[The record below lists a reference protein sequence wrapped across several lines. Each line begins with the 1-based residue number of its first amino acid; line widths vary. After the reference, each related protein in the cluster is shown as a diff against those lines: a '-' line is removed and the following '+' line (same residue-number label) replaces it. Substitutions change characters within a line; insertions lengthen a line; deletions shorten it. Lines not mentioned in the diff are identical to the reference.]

1 MTGPS
6 WVGHVFN
13 DRYEILE
20 LLGQG
25 GMSAVYKANDP
36 NLKRVVAIKLIHA
49 HLSNNPDF
57 LRRFE
62 EEATAVAQLRHP
74 NIVQVFDYNHE
85 DSTYYMVLEFV
96 PGETLQAHLQRLN
109 QSGRRMPAEE
119 AIRYAIDTCEA
130 VDYAH
135 KRGMIHRDIKPANI
149 MLDIHGHAILMDFGI
164 AKMVGSQTH
173 TATGAVVGTAM
184 YMSPEMIQG
193 ETPDP
198 RADIYSLG
206 VTLFEAVS
214 GQPPFKADSAM
225 TLMMMHLK
233 DPVPDLHNLV
243 PDVPDI
249 LIGVIEKA
257 LAKNREDRFASAAEM
272 ARALKVA
279 LGRIQSG
286 ATGTATQAGLAAASA
301 VAPATMPEQRPPS
314 STYIETTPEAPRVPP
329 PMPSIQTPNTYVE
342 SGQYQSPNTYQEQA
356 PSGQYSPNQAGM
368 SQTYAAQPPGGSP
381 PTGTGNYAT
390 GGTGPQPAPR
400 RNNRMLLLGGGGI
413 ALLAVVCLAIA
424 AIFALPRL
432 FNNGN
437 GSGSLLPGGGSDPTN
452 TVEAVNLPAETS
464 SEQALGGAAASQT
477 QAIELAQANTLPTD
491 TPAPPTATLPPTL
504 TPTPTLSPTPTVPPG
519 IHYVRINN
527 VTIDG
532 DHYVVDYET
541 FEYTEK
547 LPGEHVHF
555 FFNTVSPDQAGV
567 PGNGPWILY
576 GGPRP
581 FTGYKLNAKPA
592 AATEMCALVAN
603 PNHSIQLNSGN
614 CFPLPTP

>member
-1 MTGPS
+1 MAGPS

-13 DRYEILE
+13 NRYEVLE

-36 NLKRVVAIKLIHA
+36 NLKRVVAVKLIHA
-49 HLSNNPDF
+49 HLSNNQDF

-74 NIVQVFDYNHE
+74 NIVQVFDYSHE
-85 DSTYYMVLEFV
+85 DETYYMVLEFV
-96 PGETLQAHLQRLN
+96 PGETLQARLHRLN
-109 QSGRRMPAEE
+109 QAGRRMPAEE
-119 AIRYAIDTCEA
+119 AVRYALDVCDA

-135 KRGMIHRDIKPANI
+135 KRGMVHRDIKPANI

-164 AKMVGSQTH
+164 AKIVGSQTH

-193 ETPDP
+193 ESPDP
-198 RADIYSLG
+198 RSDIYSLG
-206 VTLFEAVS
+206 VTLFEALS

-225 TLMMMHLK
+225 TLMMMHLN
-233 DPVPDLHNLV
+233 DPLPNLHKLV

-257 LAKNREDRFASAAEM
+257 LAKRREDRFQSAAEM
-272 ARALKVA
+272 TRALKVA

-286 ATGTATQAGLAAASA
+286 VAATSTEIGSPAG
-301 VAPATMPEQRPPS
+301 PATSLETGSEQRP
-314 STYIETTPEAPRVPP
+314 STNTYVETSPDAQRVPP
-329 PMPSIQTPNTYVE
+329 PMPSIHSQNTSIE
-342 SGQYQSPNTYQEQA
+342 SGQPTSPNTYQQQF
-356 PSGQYSPNQAGM
+356 PSGQYVPNQTVSGSGA
-368 SQTYAAQPPGGSP
+368 QTYTAPPPGGAP
-381 PTGTGNYAT
+381 PPGVGSYPA
-390 GGTGPQPAPR
+390 GGPGPQHPPHR
-400 RNNRMLLLGGGGI
+400 SNRMLFIGGGAI
-413 ALLAVVCLAIA
+413 ALLAVICLALA
-424 AIFALPRL
+424 VIFALPRL

-437 GSGSLLPGGGSDPTN
+437 GSASLPPGTGGDLTA
-452 TVEAVNLPAETS
+452 T
-464 SEQALGGAAASQT
+464 
-477 QAIELAQANTLPTD
+477 AQAVVLAEASPTITEAAPPTEAHTATEAPTVTTEPTD
-491 TPAPPTATLPPTL
+491 TPAPPTE

-519 IHYVRINN
+519 IKYVRINN
-527 VTIDG
+527 ITVEG
-532 DHYVVDYET
+532 DHYVVEYET
-541 FEYTEK
+541 FLYTEL

-555 FFNTVSPDQAGV
+555 FFNTVPPEQAGN
-567 PGNGPWILY
+567 PGSGPWILY

-581 FTGYKLNAKPA
+581 FEGYKLNAKPA

-603 PNHSIQLNSGN
+603 PNHSIQMNSGN

>member
-13 DRYEILE
+13 NRYEILE

-96 PGETLQAHLQRLN
+96 PGETLQARLQRLN
-109 QSGRRMPAEE
+109 QAGRRMPVEE
-119 AIRYAIDTCEA
+119 AIRYTIDVCEA

-206 VTLFEAVS
+206 VTLFEAIS

-225 TLMMMHLK
+225 TLMMMHLN
-233 DPVPDLHNLV
+233 DPVPDLHRLV
-243 PDVPDI
+243 PGVPEI

-257 LAKNREDRFASAAEM
+257 LAKKREDRFASAADM
-272 ARALKVA
+272 ARALKVV

-286 ATGTATQAGLAAASA
+286 AADNATATENQLPG
-301 VAPATMPEQRPPS
+301 APATMPEQRPSS
-314 STYIETTPEAPRVPP
+314 STYIETSPEAPRVPP
-329 PMPSIQTPNTYVE
+329 PMPSIQSQNTYVE
-342 SGQYQSPNTYQEQA
+342 LGQYQAPNTYQQPA
-356 PSGQYSPNQAGM
+356 QSGQYTPNQAGI
-368 SQTYAAQPPGGSP
+368 SQTYAAQTPGGPPPGG
-381 PTGTGNYAT
+381 TGSYPS
-390 GGTGPQPAPR
+390 GGTGPHPRPR
-400 RNNRMLLLGGGGI
+400 RNNRMLLLGGGAI
-413 ALLAVVCLAIA
+413 ALLAIVCLAIG

-432 FNNGN
+432 FNNG
-437 GSGSLLPGGGSDPTN
+437 GGGTTGLLPGAGSDPTA
-452 TVEAVNLPAETS
+452 TTPELVALDLPSATPTEAPTAT
-464 SEQALGGAAASQT
+464 AG
-477 QAIELAQANTLPTD
+477 PTD
-491 TPAPPTATLPPTL
+491 TPEPPTATLPPTE

-519 IHYVRINN
+519 VHYVRINN
-527 VTIDG
+527 ISIEG

-541 FEYTEK
+541 FEFTEK

-555 FFNTVSPDQAGV
+555 FFNTVPPDQAGV

-581 FTGYKLNAKPA
+581 FKGYKLNAKPA

-603 PNHSIQLNSGN
+603 PNHSVQANSGN
-614 CFPLPTP
+614 CFPLPTQ

>member
-1 MTGPS
+1 MAEPS

-13 DRYEILE
+13 NRYEIIE

-96 PGETLQAHLQRLN
+96 PGETLQARLQRLN
-109 QSGRRMPAEE
+109 QTGRRMPLEE
-119 AIRYAIDTCEA
+119 VLRYFIDTCEA

-193 ETPDP
+193 ESPDP

-214 GQPPFKADSAM
+214 GQPPFKANSAM
-225 TLMMMHLK
+225 TLMMMHIN
-233 DPVPDLHNLV
+233 DPVPNLHRLV
-243 PDVPDI
+243 PDVPEI

-257 LAKNREDRFASAAEM
+257 LAKKREDRFQSAADM
-272 ARALKVA
+272 ARALKVV

-286 ATGTATQAGLAAASA
+286 ATDTASQTA
-301 VAPATMPEQRPPS
+301 VENRPSAPATMPEQRPSSATYVDPS
-314 STYIETTPEAPRVPP
+314 PETPRVPP
-329 PMPSIQTPNTYVE
+329 PMPSIQSQNTYVE
-342 SGQYQSPNTYQEQA
+342 SGQYQAPNTYQQQA
-356 PSGQYSPNQAGM
+356 PSGQYYPNQAGGPP
-368 SQTYAAQPPGGSP
+368 TYAARPPGGQP
-381 PTGTGNYAT
+381 PSGTGSYPA
-390 GGTGPQPAPR
+390 GGQRPR
-400 RNNRMLLLGGGGI
+400 RNNRMLLIGGGGI
-413 ALLAVVCLAIA
+413 TLLALVCLAA
-424 AIFALPRL
+424 VAIFALPRL
-432 FNNGN
+432 FNT
-437 GSGSLLPGGGSDPTN
+437 GSGSGGLIPGIGGDPTG
-452 TVEAVNLPAETS
+452 TA
-464 SEQALGGAAASQT
+464 
-477 QAIELAQANTLPTD
+477 QAIVLAQASLTPNEPPTDVPTEAPSPTTGPTD
-491 TPAPPTATLPPTL
+491 TPAPPTETLPPTE
-504 TPTPTLSPTPTVPPG
+504 TPTPTSSPTPTVPPG
-519 IHYVRINN
+519 IHYVRIDNIA
-527 VTIDG
+527 IDG

-555 FFNTVSPDQAGV
+555 FFNTVPPDQAGV
-567 PGNGPWILY
+567 PGSGPWILY

-603 PNHSIQLNSGN
+603 PNHSVQANSGN